1 MGTSH
6 ARHFFNF
13 GGEHESIGSIY
24 TSPGARVGP
33 APHEGPRPTPQNA
46 GAAGASDSR
55 ATGGRLAR
63 TARQAQAPASHGA
76 NMSAAALLAL
86 DPGPEHS
93 ALIRWDGA
101 AISIKQYA
109 TNAEIL
115 ALLRDRSGSDEPLAI
130 EQVVSY
136 GMAVGQTVFETC
148 VWTGRFMEAYGADR
162 VSQIP
167 RLQVKLHLCHDSR
180 AKDGNKIGRASW
192 RERV

>member
-1 MGTSH
+1 
-6 ARHFFNF
+6 
-13 GGEHESIGSIY
+13 
-24 TSPGARVGP
+24 
-33 APHEGPRPTPQNA
+33 
-46 GAAGASDSR
+46 
-55 ATGGRLAR
+55 
-63 TARQAQAPASHGA
+63 
-76 NMSAAALLAL
+76 MSAAALLAL

-180 AKDGNKIGRASW
+180 AKDGNIRTVLIDRFGKPGTKKQPGMLYGIVGDLWAALALAVTA
-192 RERV
+192 REVL